1 MSTKKHGKRSDHKRP
16 DRRSIKRSNRKRG
29 ESSEHPRRNR
39 HQGGRENPWANA
51 PAPER
56 QQDAAVHTG
65 ALLRYLDRQQG
76 HSCERKELARALGIH
91 KSRDVTELQSRIK
104 YLIRKGELV
113 EHGNVLRSGARYVC
127 GLLEV
132 HPDGFGFLRVDGRSE
147 DVYMPQNEIRELIHG
162 DRIEVALESF
172 RGRDSGRFVRVLEPA
187 PSEMVA
193 RIERSGSIVLANPRS
208 RRFPRSILV
217 DANKLKDAKHGD
229 WVKLSFDRHSQ
240 PLRGAVLEVLGQN
253 MDATSLIDIVQQE
266 HQLPND
272 FPDPVLRESRQ
283 CPREVDASQH
293 QARQDLTH
301 IPFVTIDGAD
311 ARDFDDAICVMPRG
325 DGHEL
330 WVAIADV
337 AHYVR
342 QGGALDEE
350 AKERG
355 NSFYFP
361 DRVIPMLPEVL
372 SNGLCSLNP
381 YVVRLAM
388 VVRMRMDANGRCRSV
403 RMYEAMIRSRA
414 RLTYQQV
421 ARWLEEH
428 DEKAIDEPHVREML
442 QHGLTLTRK
451 LLLQREQR
459 GALELDLPESTM
471 VLEYGKVAAI
481 KRSERNIAHRLIEEM
496 MLATNIA
503 VAEELE
509 KHKQPFLYRTH
520 PAPEMTAINQLNE
533 FLAPLG
539 LPIPMPSKGAK
550 FRPADLQRVLFLA
563 DQQPWGHVLHRLMLR
578 SMQQASY
585 STTNQGHFGL
595 AYRTYCH
602 FTSPIRRYADLTIH
616 RQVKA
621 MLRHKADPYSE
632 QRKGLTA
639 IGSHISGRERVA
651 QRAEWDARDML
662 AALYHSQHTGEEMVA
677 VVSGITKR
685 RVFFELLETCAEG
698 SIALDKLPGDF
709 ELDEHRHCL
718 RSPRGG
724 LLLSLGDTVRVCI
737 ESCDPTLGQINLSLV
752 EK

>member
-1 MSTKKHGKRSDHKRP
+1 MSTKKHSKRSDHKRP
-16 DRRSIKRSNRKRG
+16 DRRSIKRTARKREG
-29 ESSEHPRRNR
+29 SPERPQSKQD
-39 HQGGRENPWANA
+39 QGARENPWANA
-51 PAPER
+51 PASEAG
-56 QQDAAVHTG
+56 QDKRLHTG
-65 ALLRYLDRQQG
+65 ELLRYLDRQAG
-76 HSCERKELARALGIH
+76 HSCAPKELSRALGLH
-91 KSRDVTELQSRIK
+91 KSDDIRAFQLRIK
-104 YLIRKGELV
+104 HLIRKGELV
-113 EHGNVLRSGARYVC
+113 QKGPLIRSAARYES

-132 HPDGFGFLRVDGRSE
+132 HPDGFGFLRVAGRSE

-162 DRIEVALESF
+162 DRIEVALENF

-217 DANKLKDAKHGD
+217 DADKLKDANHGD
-229 WVKLSFDRHSQ
+229 WVKLSFDRDSH

-293 QARQDLTH
+293 QTRQDFTH

-311 ARDFDDAICVMPRG
+311 ARDFDDAICVTPRG
-325 DGHEL
+325 EGYEL

-342 QGGALDEE
+342 QGGALDTE

-361 DRVIPMLPEVL
+361 DRVIPMLPEAL

-403 RMYEAMIRSRA
+403 RMYEGIIRSRA
-414 RLTYQQV
+414 RLTYHQV

-428 DEKAIDEPHVREML
+428 DQTAVDEPLIRDML
-442 QHGLTLTRK
+442 HHGLSLTRR

-471 VLEYGKVAAI
+471 VLEYGKVTAI
-481 KRSERNIAHRLIEEM
+481 KRSERNIAHRMIEEM

-509 KHKQPFLYRTH
+509 KNKKPFLYRTH
-520 PAPEMTAINQLNE
+520 PAPEMTAVNQLNE

-539 LPIPMPSKGAK
+539 LPIPLPRKGGS
-550 FRPADLQRVLFLA
+550 FRPADLQRVLYLA
-563 DQQPWGHVLHRLMLR
+563 DRQPWGHVLHRLMLR

-585 STTNQGHFGL
+585 NTNNQGHFGL
-595 AYRTYCH
+595 AYRNYCH

-621 MLRHKADPYSE
+621 MLRHQADPYGE
-632 QRKGLTA
+632 QKKELAA

-662 AALYHSQHTGEEMVA
+662 AALYHGQHTGEEMVA
-677 VVSGITKR
+677 LVSGITKR
-685 RVFFELLETCAEG
+685 RVFFELLESCAEG

-709 ELDEHRHCL
+709 EWDEHRHCL

-724 LLLSLGDTVRVCI
+724 LLLSLGDTVTVRI
-737 ESCDPTLGQINLSLV
+737 DNCDPTLGQINLSLV